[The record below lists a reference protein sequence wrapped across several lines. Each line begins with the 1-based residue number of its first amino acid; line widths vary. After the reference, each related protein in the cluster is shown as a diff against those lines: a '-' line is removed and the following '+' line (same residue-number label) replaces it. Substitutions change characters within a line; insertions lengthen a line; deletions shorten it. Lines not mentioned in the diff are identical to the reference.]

1 MSLIMNDID
10 VKRIRQELGLTQAN
24 FAKMLGVNP
33 RTVQNWEAGG
43 VIPESKCELL
53 RNIKEGNVSPS
64 GTQDGAPG
72 SNKRI
77 PLYDTVATIG
87 GVNEMAAVN
96 GVAAPTSTI
105 DAGDWFRDATAAIKH
120 YGESMIEYPPGCTL
134 VIKEVLNRDL
144 IVPGCNYVIETSEYR
159 VTKRLQLGDDNTF
172 RAYSTNTETYA
183 DGKLVH
189 EPFNIPKVEIRR
201 MFLVLGYVVKT
212 NGGSVFFPK
221 PNP

>member
-1 MSLIMNDID
+1 MTDLEL
-10 VKRIRQELGLTQAN
+10 KELRKKLGLTQAEM
-24 FAKMLGVNP
+24 AKLVGVDVK
-33 RTVQNWEAGG
+33 TIQNWEYGKP
-43 VIPESKCELL
+43 IPRTKDGIL
-53 RNIKEGNVSPS
+53 RNIQEGKVSNS
-64 GTQDGAPG
+64 QDGAPG

-87 GVNEMAAVN
+87 GVNEMAAAVN